1 MLETEYSRLIDQFP
15 TYISLPCIDRPHR
28 PMRTTLAGVIEK
40 ADLPGRLLFGDLVDD
55 SFRKDPSGWSVAYRD
70 GFGNGIDL
78 VVRGEQFRATPF
90 FLGKNSFSL
99 GPATRKEAFL
109 QLIGLAG
116 DHWALAL
123 KEHLEARYPVN
134 VAEPLE
140 HQPSAC
146 YLPDGWLRT
155 LLIPVPEERLGDVLR
170 FHLALADDPLL
181 GAPQMGSLALQP
193 QVINYVE
200 GRAPE
205 GCDEPSSLILRHLLS
220 CNTPLLCEPVREE
233 GNDGTAA
240 WTLRRLAYLYRCSC
254 FLRDVPH
261 VMEKLFAAGLLS
273 PEPDL
278 CSSIL
283 PAELA
288 YAADHVSWWS
298 AKRACRSTWTGFEK
312 ERASIGAGIQ
322 ATAGEAGEL
331 VRRAQKAAAAHATF
345 FGLT

>member
-1 MLETEYSRLIDQFP
+1 MLENEYSQLVDQFP
-15 TYISLPCIDRPHR
+15 TYISFPRIGRPHR
-28 PMRTTLAGVIEK
+28 PLRTTLADVMEK
-40 ADLPGRLLFGDLVDD
+40 ADLPDRLLFGELVDD

-70 GFGNGIDL
+70 GFGNGVDL
-78 VVRGEQFRATPF
+78 EVSGEKFRATPF
-90 FLGKNSFSL
+90 FLGKKSFSI
-99 GPATRKEAFL
+99 GPATRKESFL
-109 QLIGLAG
+109 QLIALAS

-134 VAEPLE
+134 VAESPEPL
-140 HQPSAC
+140 PIAC

-200 GRAPE
+200 GCAPE
-205 GCDEPSSLILRHLLS
+205 GCDEPSSLVLRHLLS

-254 FLRDVPH
+254 FLRDVPR

-273 PEPDL
+273 TEPDL
-278 CSSIL
+278 WSSIV

-288 YAADHVSWWS
+288 HAAEYISWWS
-298 AKRACRSTWTGFEK
+298 GKRECRSTWIGFDHEGVP
-312 ERASIGAGIQ
+312 I
-322 ATAGEAGEL
+322 
-331 VRRAQKAAAAHATF
+331 V
-345 FGLT
+345 